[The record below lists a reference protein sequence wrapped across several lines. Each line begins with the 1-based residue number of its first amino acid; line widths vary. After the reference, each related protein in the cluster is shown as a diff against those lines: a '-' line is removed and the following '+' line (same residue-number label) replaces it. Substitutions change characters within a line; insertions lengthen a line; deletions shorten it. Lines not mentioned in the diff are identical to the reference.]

1 MYPLLCRSVV
11 LEKFSV
17 LMASKPAHSGRK
29 VLAGVVMT
37 TGSGME
43 EATVIAVT
51 TGTKC
56 INGEHMSDRG
66 SSLNDTH
73 AEIVAR
79 RCLCDFLYAQ
89 LEMHLDPGEFINKSM

>member
-1 MYPLLCRSVV
+1 LV
-11 LEKFSV
+11 LEKFSE

-37 TGSGME
+37 TGSAMDDVS
-43 EATVIAVT
+43 VIGVT

-56 INGEHMSDRG
+56 INGEHMSDLG

-79 RCLCDFLYAQ
+79 RCLCDFLYTH
-89 LEMHLDPGEFINKSM
+89 LELHLKPGYFSCDLSSCLVLN